1 MLNGEAGEL
10 IFGNAVTSAADWALL
25 WFTGAYGG
33 VRIFSQVVCARET
46 SGPHI
51 ASGCLLTCV
60 PAFDALARARG
71 QFALLKHTSATTLA
85 LSNVAIQALTTILGI
100 FLFGTQ
106 VTAFLLAGVSVT
118 LTATAAYT
126 YVKVTKILEPPKED
140 KTKTLI

>member
-1 MLNGEAGEL
+1 M
-10 IFGNAVTSAADWALL
+10 
-25 WFTGAYGG
+25 
-33 VRIFSQVVCARET
+33 RE
-46 SGPHI
+46 
-51 ASGCLLTCV
+51 
-60 PAFDALARARG
+60 

-126 YVKVTKILEPPKED
+126 YVKLTKILEPPRED
-140 KTKTLI
+140 KTKALI